1 MGFEALATTSLGL
14 ANMLGQKDVTL
25 KQVLDN
31 CCEISEATRV
41 KSPACGPYFPCFCG
55 CARRLPPRRPCTSAP
70 TRGQRVTYSSEAC
83 EKLGLKDAGPVVDR
97 STSMPFTSPQPAAR
111 KDSAQESAPRPRGD
125 ADAGRGGTQ
134 ITPIVPLLEKLSK

>member
-1 MGFEALATTSLGL
+1 VQFLEYLRFVALSFHATDFKGD
-14 ANMLGQKDVTL
+14 AGKIPCMRAV
-25 KQVLDN
+25 
-31 CCEISEATRV
+31 
-41 KSPACGPYFPCFCG
+41 FPLLLWLCSASAAAQTMYKCTD
-55 CARRLPPRRPCTSAP
+55 AR
-70 TRGQRVTYSSEAC
+70 QRVTYSSEAC